1 MRGFWENIIDIMK
14 KYISLIAL
22 LLCVQVLFAVDKSYY
37 STYVDNKSGATLFT
51 GIHNVAKVGYSS
63 LSYSGLW
70 TAYATTDVYPSGHIY
85 AGKIWDMYGGCE
97 FTYGSSK
104 TGGDQCGSYS
114 VECDCYNREHSIP
127 KSWFGGTEAN
137 NTPGSDIFHVV
148 PTDGKVN
155 GMRSNYAFG
164 EVNSAS
170 YSYNGS
176 KLGTPKSITIANTLL
191 GNGEVTKSCS
201 GSTVFEPIDEYKGD
215 FARGYFGTML
225 RWASGDYQTFTT
237 DDGALMFNTA
247 YDAAH
252 YYGLTQY
259 GLALLLK
266 WHRQDPV
273 SQKEIDRNNG
283 IQTTQGNRNPFIDYP
298 ILAEY
303 LWGKYAGQT
312 FSLAN
317 AVGSFEAGFTPGV
330 SDGDNNSGTPAVTY
344 TVSWMANGSSF
355 ATSTTRPDDPNNCSD
370 TRVFRGWTGTK
381 NYSGDN
387 APLDLFTTGNP
398 TITKDTTFY
407 AVYADKSTS
416 GSGTSTSVELI
427 GEFNGQ
433 GTSGTGSEMT
443 ATKSGVTL
451 TFSKAFGASATVI
464 RAYAGG
470 TLTFTSSNPITQIS
484 FTTNSQKGNAEDVAL
499 TNGGGSYSATGT
511 SGAWTG
517 SSTSIVFSNSQ
528 KQVQFTGITVTVGSS
543 TTTYSNFSLSCSNS
557 TPTDEAFPGAAPEG
571 YYDAIEGLSDS
582 ILKST
587 LGALTYA
594 NFTIRYSYGSGNHNT
609 WHALWSTDRDE
620 SDNSVIDMYSNNKRY
635 FNPSDTTA
643 SVAGCDIEHMFPN
656 SWWGG
661 KAGNRDAYEDLHHL
675 VPADYSAN
683 RSKSNHGPGEP
694 TTITFNN
701 GVWINGNDAN
711 RGNIVVFCPS
721 DEYKGDFARAFFYIA
736 TTYGDTAVWQK
747 EGITAGHHMTN
758 DSWKE
763 FLPEMSELLLKWHRQ
778 DPVSDKERIRMN
790 KVYEI
795 QGNRNPFID
804 YPCLAEYIW
813 GEKQGQTVNLSNMA
827 SAYDAGFFDEGC
839 VATTDPTIIDPTA
852 AQYIGITK
860 ADSAITKQ
868 IKVRGINLT
877 SGNLTLTL
885 SGANAS
891 LFSLSANSI
900 SSTDAAKGKVV
911 TISYTPTSNG
921 EHSATLTISGCGVT
935 SHEINLT
942 ATCSNLYTA
951 TWKVEDEQVLQT
963 KAFSGQMPFLS
974 DEPAD
979 CNANRVFVGWT
990 AQTSVT
996 DLPADL
1002 FRDEAPSLTE
1012 NKTFYAVFADE
1023 DKHLDTKGHQ
1033 DYKFSSN
1040 KWAASPSNWIN
1051 GRSGYAY
1058 SSDKGGVQVSMSV
1071 SGAYATA
1078 PITFTNVDTIKVNYC
1093 TNPSSGAGSITMYV
1107 GEESITKTVDKTGGA
1122 TLREVLF
1129 DFAATRPS
1137 GEVVISVEC
1146 TTNSIYIDSVTV
1158 SYSAPATYSGY
1169 GLLCQNCTPV
1179 EPNASFAS
1187 NEKST
1192 TCGGAVSNALNKG
1205 GSDGTVT
1212 YTSSNTNVATVNG
1225 STGEVTIEKVGTTV
1239 ITANIAASGCYTETS
1254 ASYTLTVNPIETTT
1268 AFSNPTTSLEEKS
1281 SVTNVAETTSDGTI
1295 AYSSD
1300 NTAVATV
1307 NASTGE
1313 VTAVKPGTARIT
1325 ASVAATDCYG
1335 ASSAYYDLTVTAIPT
1350 YTVTWK
1356 ANGVIVQTDH
1366 VQRDASYN
1374 LPSNP
1379 ADCSEDRVFKGWT
1392 TAKNYEHATT
1402 APEDMFNS
1410 SLLAPIL
1417 TQDTTIYSVYA
1428 DKESMSVPGETV
1440 YAKITNTDDL
1450 EDGQYL
1456 IISEGDNTHASVAF
1470 NGSLATL
1477 DAVGDTINVS
1487 ISDNTIASSTAIDAA
1502 TFTLTS
1508 ITGGYTIQSA
1518 SGYYI
1523 GQNSDANGL
1532 ATSPN
1537 EKYVNTISV
1546 DGEGNA
1552 NIISSGGAY
1561 LRYNRTSNQVR
1572 FRYYKSTSY
1581 SNQQPIQLYKK
1592 FVTGGTETIYVNYS
1606 TRCND
1611 EYDFK
1616 ALAATEVTNNSFV
1629 ANWTKAAGDSYT
1641 LDVTKDVKTQ
1651 QETTIFDKDFTVS
1664 LEGWTIHNVSGYEKV
1679 WTHNTT
1685 YGAYA
1690 TSYVNKERNEAESW
1704 LLSPVIDLTEVTS
1717 PSLTLNHV
1725 FRYGTSVFLKIKEES
1740 AVEWDELSPTNWSA
1754 ASNWDFVNSVADLSS
1769 YAGKNIQVGFKY
1781 VGTTDA
1787 CPTWEIKRIAIMG
1800 TTEVDDFESISGYP
1814 REVSGTS
1821 ALVSGLDPKTTYYYT
1836 VTSEEGIISNRI
1848 EVTTLESFDPTNTE
1862 NIINGLE
1869 VRKLLIHG
1877 QLFILVGDQLFD
1889 ITGKRVR

>member
-1 MRGFWENIIDIMK
+1 MLLQLKIAAKVVKNLHICKKSCNFAHFLENITDIMR

-97 FTYGSSK
+97 FTYGPSK
-104 TGGDQCGSYS
+104 NGGDQCGTYS
-114 VECDCYNREHSIP
+114 AECDCYNREHSIP

-191 GNGEVTKSCS
+191 GDGDVTKSC
-201 GSTVFEPIDEYKGD
+201 GSSPVFEPIDEYKGD

-225 RWASGDYQTFTT
+225 RWASGDYQTFTSG
-237 DDGALMFNTA
+237 DGAQMFNTA
-247 YDAAH
+247 YDAAN

-330 SDGDNNSGTPAVTY
+330 SDGDKNGGGTPAVTY
-344 TVSWMANGSSF
+344 TVSWMANGSPFS
-355 ATSTTRPDDPNNCSD
+355 TSTTLPDDPNNCSD
-370 TRVFRGWTGTK
+370 TRLFRGWTGTK
-381 NYSGDN
+381 NYSGDT
-387 APLDLFTTGNP
+387 APSDLFTTGNP

-416 GSGTSTSVELI
+416 ESGESNTEKFVFANNGYTEGQAVESATQGDVTITFAKGTNSNAPKYYTSGSAIRCYGGNTITVTATGMTEIVFTFGSSDGSNAITSNVGTFETNTWEGSANEVVFTI
-427 GEFNGQ
+427 G
-433 GTSGTGSEMT
+433 GTSGNRRIAKIDVVIGS
-443 ATKSGVTL
+443 G
-451 TFSKAFGASATVI
+451 
-464 RAYAGG
+464 
-470 TLTFTSSNPITQIS
+470 
-484 FTTNSQKGNAEDVAL
+484 
-499 TNGGGSYSATGT
+499 
-511 SGAWTG
+511 
-517 SSTSIVFSNSQ
+517 
-528 KQVQFTGITVTVGSS
+528 S

-594 NFTIRYSYGSGNHNT
+594 NFTTRYSYGSGNHNT

-813 GEKQGQTVNLSNMA
+813 GEKQGQTVSLSSMA

-891 LFSLSANSI
+891 LFGLSANSI

-911 TISYTPTSNG
+911 TITYTPTSNG

-951 TWKVEDEQVLQT
+951 TWKVEEEQVLQT
-963 KAFSGQMPFLS
+963 KAFSGQMPSLS

-979 CNANRVFVGWT
+979 CNGNRVFVGWT

-1058 SSDKGGVQVSMSV
+1058 SSDKGGVQVSQSV

-1093 TNPSSGAGSITMYV
+1093 TNASSGAGSITMYV
-1107 GEESITKTVDKTGGA
+1107 GDESITKTVDKTGGA

-1158 SYSAPATYSGY
+1158 SYSAPATYSNYRLSCSALQNVTITFHKNDGTDVTKTQEVPQSTSTALEANSWSREHYAFLGWATTAGGEKVYNDGASISADTDLDLYAAWQEDPKYTVTFMNGTSVHKAVTGY
-1169 GLLCQNCTPV
+1169 AGGQITGLTDPTACEGYTFV
-1179 EPNASFAS
+1179 GW
-1187 NEKST
+1187 ST
-1192 TCGGAVSNALNKG
+1192 TQYAVDNTDEPSTTTPTTIPAVNTTYYAVYSKTEGG
-1205 GSDGTVT
+1205 GSAT
-1212 YTSSNTNVATVNG
+1212 TNVLMEDHGAISGTFGDYTFAAEKNNG
-1225 STGEVTIEKVGTTV
+1225 GTPPAYNENGKDGRLYAKNSLTISTS
-1239 ITANIAASGCYTETS
+1239 TAMTQIVFN
-1254 ASYTLTVNPIETTT
+1254 L
-1268 AFSNPTTSLEEKS
+1268 S
-1281 SVTNVAETTSDGTI
+1281 SQGKNRLA
-1295 AYSSD
+1295 
-1300 NTAVATV
+1300 
-1307 NASTGE
+1307 
-1313 VTAVKPGTARIT
+1313 PIT
-1325 ASVAATDCYG
+1325 ASVGTIATQ
-1335 ASSAYYDLTVTAIPT
+1335 ASGDE
-1350 YTVTWK
+1350 TVTWTGSSTAVTFTVGDK
-1356 ANGVIVQTDH
+1356 
-1366 VQRDASYN
+1366 ASYGSDGSSKAGQ
-1374 LPSNP
+1374 LCFLSV
-1379 ADCSEDRVFKGWT
+1379 DIT
-1392 TAKNYEHATT
+1392 TGSGPVTYYTT
-1402 APEDMFNS
+1402 APDCEPVVQPEYTVIFMDRGEKFYEATGVAGYSFSLPGMNDECTAHSFYGWSGLQYEEHNIDIPSIEDYPTTIPS
-1410 SLLAPIL
+1410 H
-1417 TQDTTIYSVYA
+1417 DTTYYAVYS
-1428 DKESMSVPGETV
+1428 KTTNSMSVPTNN
-1440 YAKITNTDDL
+1440 YKKITTADELTSAKYLVVADTSYLVAMSSELSGYYPIGVEVTANNADVITTENSAIIWRITVDGSQLTLYNTDK
-1450 EDGQYL
+1450 GYL
-1456 IISEGDNTHASVAF
+1456 YIEESINNEKTYYNIKIGNNTADNKFTYSVTGGAW
-1470 NGSLATL
+1470 
-1477 DAVGDTINVS
+1477 
-1487 ISDNTIASSTAIDAA
+1487 
-1502 TFTLTS
+1502 TLTS
-1508 ITGGYTIQSA
+1508 
-1518 SGYYI
+1518 
-1523 GQNSDANGL
+1523 
-1532 ATSPN
+1532 
-1537 EKYVNTISV
+1537 
-1546 DGEGNA
+1546 
-1552 NIISSGGAY
+1552 
-1561 LRYNRTSNQVR
+1561 
-1572 FRYYKSTSY
+1572 
-1581 SNQQPIQLYKK
+1581 
-1592 FVTGGTETIYVNYS
+1592 VTYS
-1606 TRCND
+1606 TRQL
-1611 EYDFK
+1611 EYYQSSKRWAFYTGQDAPIYLYKQQLTSGLLTFYS
-1616 ALAATEVTNNSFV
+1616 TNP
-1629 ANWTKAAGDSYT
+1629 TCQAGPMTD
-1641 LDVTKDVKTQ
+1641 
-1651 QETTIFDKDFTVS
+1651 
-1664 LEGWTIHNVSGYEKV
+1664 
-1679 WTHNTT
+1679 
-1685 YGAYA
+1685 
-1690 TSYVNKERNEAESW
+1690 
-1704 LLSPVIDLTEVTS
+1704 IDIN
-1717 PSLTLNHV
+1717 P
-1725 FRYGTSVFLKIKEES
+1725 TSV
-1740 AVEWDELSPTNWSA
+1740 
-1754 ASNWDFVNSVADLSS
+1754 
-1769 YAGKNIQVGFKY
+1769 
-1781 VGTTDA
+1781 
-1787 CPTWEIKRIAIMG
+1787 
-1800 TTEVDDFESISGYP
+1800 
-1814 REVSGTS
+1814 
-1821 ALVSGLDPKTTYYYT
+1821 
-1836 VTSEEGIISNRI
+1836 
-1848 EVTTLESFDPTNTE
+1848 
-1862 NIINGLE
+1862 E